1 MSLIEKALG
10 KTDVIANGDDTQ
22 IYVSQSNHKEFDFK
36 RKIREKFLLFALL
49 PVLVLIIAGLMIYQ
63 KNSKPLEAAVQSKG
77 ELVAKSPVKKTN
89 LDATIT
95 GKANDM
101 SAVSQAGGKSKDLTE
116 KEYPKIVV
124 EKENYV
130 ESKRTLPSIYL
141 EKESLYSLSED
152 KRVPELV
159 EIENKIESHYAKPEQ
174 RNENSTFS
182 KDKNLYEHYN
192 NAVKLEKDGKFVE
205 AVFEYERSIV
215 LNPDHI
221 KSYNNLGGLYNKLKR
236 FDLAVGAYKKALAIN
251 PDYVKAHNNLGLVLF
266 QLDKVNEAINEFKA
280 AISMDSKNVESYNNL
295 GLLYKY
301 RGDIAKARKTFKS
314 ALSINPENA
323 EVHYNLALLYESE
336 GNLKQAFSHYQEFVV
351 FCSPKHVELK
361 KKINEHLFVLAK
373 KSVLKDNK

>member
-1 MSLIEKALG
+1 MSLIEKALE

-22 IYVSQSNHKEFDFK
+22 IYVSHSNHKAFDFK
-36 RKIREKFLLFALL
+36 RRIREKFLLFALL
-49 PVLVLIIAGLMIYQ
+49 PVLVLTIAGLIIYQ
-63 KNSKPLEAAVQSKG
+63 KNSKPLEAAGQSKG
-77 ELVAKSPVKKTN
+77 EFMAKAPAVTN
-89 LDATIT
+89 FNPTIT
-95 GKANDM
+95 SNVDET
-101 SAVSQAGGKSKDLTE
+101 SNVSPAGSKSKEPTE
-116 KEYPKIVV
+116 KDYPKIIV

-130 ESKRTLPSIYL
+130 ESKSTLPSIYL
-141 EKESLYSLSED
+141 EKESLFSLSED
-152 KRVPELV
+152 KMVPELV
-159 EIENKIESHYAKPEQ
+159 KIENKIESHYAQPEQ
-174 RNENSTFS
+174 RNESSTFS

-215 LNPDHI
+215 LNPEHI
-221 KSYNNLGGLYNKLKR
+221 KSYNNLGGLYNKLER
-236 FDLAVGAYKKALAIN
+236 YDLAVGAYKKALAIN

-266 QLDKVNEAINEFKA
+266 QLDKVNEAIDEFKA
-280 AISMDSKNVESYNNL
+280 AISLDSKNVESYNNL

-301 RGDIAKARKTFKS
+301 RGDIEKGMETFKS

-336 GNLKQAFSHYQEFVV
+336 GNLKQAFSHYQKFVV

-373 KSVLKDNK
+373 KYVLKDKK